1 MEIPLRRRSEYCKSE
16 IEENCRAPAH
26 SCLADE
32 DLVIYAQQG
41 DQRAFLELV
50 ERNYQ
55 RCLRLA
61 LGIMRNQH
69 DAEDQV
75 QSAILRA
82 LQHLDQFRNRA
93 KFSSW
98 LCQIVI
104 NECRMRFRE
113 RQRTRSIDD
122 PEYGTFRE
130 RAQIRDAAPN
140 PEQSLVERDLWD
152 TVKREIQRLPWV
164 YRETLE
170 LRYLDDLPLA
180 DLADRLGLTVAAVKS
195 RQFRGELELRRRMVK
210 ARCVR
215 AAYDENRFTLEPG
228 HG

>member
-1 MEIPLRRRSEYCKSE
+1 METTLRRPSESCESE
-16 IEENCRAPAH
+16 LEVNCRTPAH
-26 SCLADE
+26 RCLSDE
-32 DLVIYAQQG
+32 DLAMYAQQG
-41 DQRAFLELV
+41 DRRAFLELV

-55 RCLRLA
+55 RCFRLA

-75 QSAILRA
+75 QNAFLRA

-93 KFSSW
+93 RFSSW

-113 RQRTRSIDD
+113 MQRTRSFDD
-122 PEYGTFRE
+122 AEDGTYRE

-152 TVKREIQRLPWV
+152 AVKREIQCLPWA
-164 YRETLE
+164 YREALE
-170 LRYLDDLPLA
+170 LRYLDNLPLTDMA
-180 DLADRLGLTVAAVKS
+180 NRLGVTVAAVKS
-195 RQFRGELELRRRMVK
+195 RQFRGELELRRRMVGTISI
-210 ARCVR
+210 ASR
-215 AAYDENRFTLEPG
+215 
-228 HG
+228 

>member
-1 MEIPLRRRSEYCKSE
+1 MCSDPQDKETVMETTLRSRSESCESE
-16 IEENCRAPAH
+16 MENNCRIPAH
-26 SCLADE
+26 SSLTDE
-32 DLVIYAQQG
+32 DLAMCAQQG
-41 DQRAFLELV
+41 DRRAFLELV

-55 RCLRLA
+55 RCFRLA

-75 QSAILRA
+75 QSAFLRA

-113 RQRTRSIDD
+113 MQRTRSLDKADD
-122 PEYGTFRE
+122 DTYPERM
-130 RAQIRDAAPN
+130 QIRDAAPN

-152 TVKREIQRLPWV
+152 AVKREIQRLPWV
-164 YRETLE
+164 YRQTLE
-170 LRYLDDLPLA
+170 LRYLDDLPLTEM
-180 DLADRLGLTVAAVKS
+180 ADRLGLTVGAVKS
-195 RQFRGELELRRRMVK
+195 RQFRGELELRRRMVED
-210 ARCVR
+210 R
-215 AAYDENRFTLEPG
+215 G
-228 HG
+228 